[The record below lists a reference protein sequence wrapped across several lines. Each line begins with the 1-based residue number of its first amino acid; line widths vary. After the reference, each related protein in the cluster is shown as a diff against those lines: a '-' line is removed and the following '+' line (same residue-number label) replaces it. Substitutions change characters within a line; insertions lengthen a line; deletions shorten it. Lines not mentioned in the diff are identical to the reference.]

1 MHVLAISINTMNIT
15 TTKEVNDGTDE
26 ATSALLLSHQCKH
39 IILSLQFPSEE
50 ANKLSRQELVLKKL
64 LF

>member
-1 MHVLAISINTMNIT
+1 MHVLAISISTMNIT

-26 ATSALLLSHQCKH
+26 ATSALLLSHQCKC

-50 ANKLSRQELVLKKL
+50 ADKLSR
-64 LF
+64 